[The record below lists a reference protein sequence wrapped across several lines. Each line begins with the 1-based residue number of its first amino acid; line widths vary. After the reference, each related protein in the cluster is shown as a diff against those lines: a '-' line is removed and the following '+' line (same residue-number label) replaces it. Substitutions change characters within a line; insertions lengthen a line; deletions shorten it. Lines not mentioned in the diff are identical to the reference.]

1 MLNLINTKKYKSAV
15 ILITALFLFFSA
27 WFASFLI
34 SDSFQEKSYVLLS
47 EVYGVVA
54 LVGGLVGLAFSKSL
68 GGFKSYFGKAVIFMS
83 LGLLL
88 QEFGQL
94 AFSYMNSIAHVEVP
108 YPSYPDIGFFGSIPV
123 YILGAYYLAK
133 GLGVWPIIKK
143 SPLKLIA
150 SIVLS
155 AAIVATSYWLF
166 LKGYQTAGAAK
177 TAVFFDFGYPLGQ
190 AIYVSIAL
198 TILLS
203 VQGLLGGKMKKP
215 ILLLLFAFLVQYL
228 ADSNFLYQTIHE
240 TWGPAGY
247 GDYIYLLAYFL
258 MGMAVIAICAP
269 INSLRQGVSAPKT
282 EPEEEKEEA
291 SSEEEA

>member
-1 MLNLINTKKYKSAV
+1 MLNTKKYKFAT
-15 ILITALFLFFSA
+15 ILITSLFVFFGA
-27 WFASFLI
+27 WFASFLF
-34 SDSFQEKSYVLLS
+34 SNSFQEKSYVLLS
-47 EVYGVVA
+47 EVYGIVA
-54 LVGGLVGLAFSKSL
+54 LVGGLVGLVFSRSL

-94 AFSYMNSIAHVEVP
+94 AYSYMNSIAHVEVP

-123 YILGAYYLAK
+123 YILGAYFLAK

-143 SPLKLIA
+143 NPIKLVA

-166 LKGYQTAGAAK
+166 LKGYQAAGESK
-177 TAVFFDFGYPLGQ
+177 TVVFFDFGYPLGQ
-190 AIYVSIAL
+190 AIYVSIAI

-203 VQGLLGGKMKKP
+203 VQGLLGGLMKKP
-215 ILLLLFAFLVQYL
+215 VMLLLFAFLVQYA

-247 GDYIYLLAYFL
+247 GDFIYMLAYFL
-258 MGMAVIAICAP
+258 MGLAVIAICAP
-269 INSLRQGVSAPKT
+269 VDSIRKAGSKPVKAET
-282 EPEEEKEEA
+282 ESSSGDGSEA
-291 SSEEEA
+291 EA